1 MRQCQSP
8 DCAIYLPEDDEASAF
23 CLKHAP
29 QSPWEEVDQPTATE
43 RLPVPGGWI
52 YRMDG
57 AAVFVRDSL
66 NDDVP

>member
-29 QSPWEEVDQPTATE
+29 ASPWEIVDPGTD
-43 RLPVPGGWI
+43 RLAVPGGWI
-52 YRMDG
+52 YRIDG
-57 AAVFVRDSL
+57 AAVFVPDSL
-66 NDDVP
+66 NADVP